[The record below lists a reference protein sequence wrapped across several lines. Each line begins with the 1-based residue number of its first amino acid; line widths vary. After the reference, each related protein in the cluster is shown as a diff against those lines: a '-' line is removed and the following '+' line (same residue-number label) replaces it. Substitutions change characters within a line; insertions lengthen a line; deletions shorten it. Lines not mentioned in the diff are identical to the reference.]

1 MPWGQ
6 VCYQIA
12 DLGAID
18 SMVYDGWLG
27 GNNLSELMGTFLER
41 VVGDDAF
48 EFYGLQF
55 PILVK
60 VMKTSGRQPLQI
72 NAADDVAEERYDSF
86 GKTSFW
92 YVKEASEDAS
102 LFLGLNRD
110 VEAGEFYRRCK
121 EGTAWEILN
130 EIHPKAG
137 EFGAVRGGYGLHL
150 GLNDSW
156 RYRGDPGTNG
166 EIITFGRH
174 AGQVLTHGNPPARA
188 MYETGKEI
196 RARISAVA
204 AEVFG

>member
-1 MPWGQ
+1 MSVSIRISG
-6 VCYQIA
+6 A
-12 DLGAID
+12 DHAAGTVRRIRLDLSRKCRELLERLAAIGID
-18 SMVYDGWLG
+18 TAAARFSAAQYDGVNDVFVSGPEWIGENRLRIHADG
-27 GNNLSELMGTFLER
+27 SAVAFIEFGTG
-41 VVGDDAF
+41 VH
-48 EFYGLQF
+48 Y
-55 PILVK
+55 
-60 VMKTSGRQPLQI
+60 S
-72 NAADDVAEERYDSF
+72 
-86 GKTSFW
+86 
-92 YVKEASEDAS
+92 
-102 LFLGLNRD
+102 
-110 VEAGEFYRRCK
+110 
-121 EGTAWEILN
+121 